1 LDRALPSPSDE
12 VTAPSSLFGRLSAAI
27 FRRDNSANDC
37 APEHDIIIIIIIDD
51 DNNNVNKTTT

>member
-37 APEHDIIIIIIIDD
+37 APEHDIIIIIDY